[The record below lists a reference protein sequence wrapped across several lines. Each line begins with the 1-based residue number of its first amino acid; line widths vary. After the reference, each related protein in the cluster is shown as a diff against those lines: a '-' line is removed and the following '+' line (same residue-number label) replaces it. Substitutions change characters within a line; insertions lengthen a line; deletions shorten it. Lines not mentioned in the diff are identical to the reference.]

1 VSGKVAP
8 VMVKPVPDKL
18 TALTVTA
25 AVPLDV
31 KVTDCV
37 EGVPTATLPKATV
50 LELTV
55 RPAVAKI
62 PLPLN
67 WMVADGVTS
76 ELLVITNDP
85 VTEPALDGPNW
96 TLRVVVLLA
105 ASVSGKVPT
114 PSYENDALL
123 ADIFEITTVSE
134 LAFTR
139 EILLVAGLPTVTEPN
154 ATLLGVAVKLPAL
167 ALAVPLAVLAG
178 TIPPQPVRAM
188 QPPRTINPN
197 TRYES

>member
-1 VSGKVAP
+1 
-8 VMVKPVPDKL
+8 MVKPVPVKL
-18 TALTVTA
+18 TALTVSA
-25 AVPLDV
+25 EVPLDV

-85 VTEPALDGPNW
+85 VADPALDGPKW
-96 TLRVVVLLA
+96 TFKVVVLLA
-105 ASVSGKVPT
+105 AIVTGKVPT
-114 PSYENDALL
+114 PSYENDGLL
-123 ADIFEITTVSE
+123 ADICEITTGSE
-134 LAFTR
+134 LVFAS
-139 EILLVAGLPTVTEPN
+139 EILLVAGLPIVTEPN

-167 ALAVPLAVLAG
+167 APAALFG

-188 QPPRTINPN
+188 QLAKIINPN